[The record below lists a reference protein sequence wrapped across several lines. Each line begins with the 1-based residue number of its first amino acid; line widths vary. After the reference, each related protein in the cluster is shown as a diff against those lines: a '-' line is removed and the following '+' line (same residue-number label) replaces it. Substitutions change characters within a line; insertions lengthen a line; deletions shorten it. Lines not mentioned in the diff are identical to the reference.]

1 MCAIFFESKFYLLST
16 TNLLMLHK
24 SYKSIGIYEAVW
36 FDGHPWF
43 GVLTEQEPVSQFRF
57 FSLKRIQTIVAFSE
71 HTAYLPWLLRNS
83 SYARNFNFPCI
94 TFLSVSLFQNLH
106 LPFLPSPGLKPP
118 RSPCSFL
125 NLLSRF
131 FSLSPSLPPSL
142 LSLSLSIDI

>member
-1 MCAIFFESKFYLLST
+1 M
-16 TNLLMLHK
+16 
-24 SYKSIGIYEAVW
+24 
-36 FDGHPWF
+36 
-43 GVLTEQEPVSQFRF
+43 LTEQEPVSQFRF

-94 TFLSVSLFQNLH
+94 TFLSLSLFQNLH
-106 LPFLPSPGLKPP
+106 LPFLPSPELKPP

-131 FSLSPSLPPSL
+131 FSLSPPLPPSL
-142 LSLSLSIDI
+142 SIYWHLDTRMEDADRDRSCSYNRRQKIKMETLNILFDILVSITWW